1 MIVHRE
7 VGCVHDLILN
17 KNTGYV
23 IESWDELELRMNEL
37 YNNSEL
43 CDEFSKN
50 AVRLMEKEWNY
61 KLYKDN
67 LASFNKKSKSMS
79 LKSIIKNTL
88 IKISVFFLNSRKSR
102 CIFYHDIHSEVRFTD
117 MSSFYRII

>member
-1 MIVHRE
+1 MIAHKE

-17 KNTGYV
+17 KNTGFV

-37 YNNSEL
+37 YNNSKL

-50 AVRLMEKEWNY
+50 AVQIMEKEWNY

-67 LASFNKKSKSMS
+67 LLRFNKKVNQC
-79 LKSIIKNTL
+79 L
-88 IKISVFFLNSRKSR
+88 
-102 CIFYHDIHSEVRFTD
+102 
-117 MSSFYRII
+117 